1 MEVEN
6 TSNQI
11 PDQIQGTKIVGI
23 KFKDQGMVYHYD
35 PGNFFMMV
43 GDYVIVEAE
52 SGEEI
57 ARVASPPRFTL
68 NILNNKP
75 LKKVSRLPN
84 ADDLSRLKQHSEI
97 EESAYTYCLERIKD
111 RELYMK
117 LVGVEYAFDESKM
130 VFYFSAENRVDF
142 RELVR
147 DLAYKFKARIE
158 LKQVGIR
165 DGARM
170 ISGFGACGRPLCCAT
185 FLMEFAPVS
194 IRMAREQDMIINPA
208 KISGMCGRLMCCIAY
223 EHGNENEKK

>member
-1 MEVEN
+1 MEAEN

-11 PDQIQGTKIVGI
+11 SDQIPGTKIVGI

-35 PGNFFMMV
+35 PRDFFMMV

-52 SGEEI
+52 GGEEI

-75 LKKVSRLPN
+75 LKKVLRLPN

-97 EESAYTYCLERIKD
+97 EESAYAYCLERIKD

-117 LVGVEYAFDESKM
+117 LVGVEYAFDESKI

-142 RELVR
+142 RELVK
-147 DLAYKFKARIE
+147 DLAYKYKARIE

-223 EHGNENEKK
+223 EHGNEDGKK